1 MKRKALVPMIIV
13 LVLAV
18 ASVAMARNG
27 YQQRGY
33 HSGNW
38 AAYNQL
44 TPEKQQQVQDI
55 IKKYEDTFE
64 SLKSQQ
70 WAKRTELNALVD
82 SGKADKDS
90 IHALVKELSDV
101 REKVYA
107 EHKKMTAEIEKETG
121 LTFPT
126 MGQGS
131 GMGSRGCGNYQ
142 KGNCPGGS
150 GNCGN
155 FQQNNC
161 PGGNCPGQN
170 S

>member
-18 ASVAMARNG
+18 ASVAMARNSF
-27 YQQRGY
+27 QKAGY
-33 HSGNW
+33 HNGNW

-55 IKKYEDTFE
+55 IKKYEDSFQ

-90 IHALVKELSDV
+90 IHALVKDLSEIRD
-101 REKVYA
+101 KVYA
-107 EHKKMTAEIEKETG
+107 EHAKMAGEIEKETG
-121 LTFPT
+121 LTFPP
-126 MGQGS
+126 MGQGMNR
-131 GMGSRGCGNYQ
+131 GKNRGCGNYQ
-142 KGNCPGGS
+142 QGNCPGG
-150 GNCGN
+150 
-155 FQQNNC
+155 
-161 PGGNCPGQN
+161 GGGGCPGQR